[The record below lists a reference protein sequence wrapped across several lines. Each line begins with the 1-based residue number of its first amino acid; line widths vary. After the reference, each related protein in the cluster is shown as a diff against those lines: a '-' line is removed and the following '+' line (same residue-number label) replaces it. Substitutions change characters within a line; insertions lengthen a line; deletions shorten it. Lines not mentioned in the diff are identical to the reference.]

1 MTKFNIVYLP
11 LDERPCNYHFA
22 QRIAMGTEVHLR
34 KPSPEVLG
42 DKKIPADYDKVR
54 KYLLDNATTANAY
67 IVSLDMLL
75 YGGIVPSRLHQLD
88 EDELTARLD
97 VLDEIKRINPAVKIY
112 AFQLIMRCPCYSSS
126 DEEPDYYEYCGRG
139 IFLTGQV
146 KHKLELGLVTQD
158 EAQELLGQYAEK
170 IGDNLIDFEQRRKVN
185 RNMLVKAVKKLHHAI
200 DFLVIPQD
208 DSAPYGYT
216 SMDRELI
223 KKQLAENHL
232 EEVAMYPGADEVG
245 MTLLARAV
253 CEYKKVSPRMHCVY
267 CHEKSPYI
275 IPLYEDRPLK
285 DTLPFQIGT
294 AGCRFADGKED
305 ADIML
310 YLNYPSQQP
319 VDESSLP
326 SVGYGE
332 RDLVTFCNKMV
343 EDIKNGKIVA
353 LADGAYCNGGDLE
366 LFEHVGAD
374 DPDSLRLEVYLY
386 LRCGIP
392 LNGGE
397 YRREHLFADFDG
409 EHAVVEGVVAED
421 VGEETRHH
429 GTESRAGDGP
439 CRMFTARTA
448 AEVLACDED
457 PAAVAWRVEHEV
469 GLGVAVCVVT
479 PVAEEIL
486 AEAIACGGLEESCR
500 NDLVGVDVL
509 YRQGYGRRSECSEF
523 VSHGS
528 FMCGVT

>member
-22 QRIAMGTEVHLR
+22 QRIAMGTEVRLR

-126 DEEPDYYEYCGRG
+126 DEEPDYYEYCGRE

-223 KKQLAENHL
+223 KKQLADNHL
-232 EEVAMYPGADEVG
+232 DEVAMYPGADEVG

-253 CEYKKVSPRMHCVY
+253 CEYKNVSPRIHCIY

-366 LFEHVGAD
+366 LLKLLTE
-374 DPDSLRLEVYLY
+374 RT
-386 LRCGIP
+386 
-392 LNGGE
+392 
-397 YRREHLFADFDG
+397 DFFNLSAYAG
-409 EHAVVEGVVAED
+409 WNTSSNTLGTVICQAVVVFLFGKSKWQDKFLAERLYED
-421 VGEETRHH
+421 VGYCGFARRYIVNNLLSQHGYNYFNAGGKKGKVAGIVRQVLSHH
-429 GTESRAGDGP
+429 IESNFPDVYSRYRLARCQMP
-439 CRMFTARTA
+439 WRRMF
-448 AEVLACDED
+448 EVDLT
-457 PAAVAWRVEHEV
+457 VKKVE
-469 GLGVAVCVVT
+469 
-479 PVAEEIL
+479 
-486 AEAIACGGLEESCR
+486 
-500 NDLVGVDVL
+500 
-509 YRQGYGRRSECSEF
+509 Q
-523 VSHGS
+523 
-528 FMCGVT
+528 